1 MSLDHRKVPP
11 HPLSVVGSR
20 HGMDIQEAV
29 LRSPGGIEARV
40 LSYGAIIRDLS
51 VPLADGTRQSQVLGY
66 DDIAGYLSD
75 PNYFGALVG
84 RYANRIAGG
93 RFTVDGTTH
102 DLDRN
107 EQGKT
112 TLHGGSGGFS
122 TRNWTIVELT
132 ATRITLRLIS
142 PDGDQGFPGELT
154 ATCRYEVCDSRG
166 LVVDVRA
173 TTNRATP
180 VSLAQHSYFTLGAQD
195 VRELLLT
202 VHSDHYVPVSDDLI
216 PTGALC
222 PVDATPFDFRSRRR
236 VGAVPGGLDHTFVLR
251 GGPDAAEGPRLVAVL
266 ENPLN
271 GRALEIET
279 TQPGL
284 QIYDGAMIR
293 SPSQGPGLSAHSGIC
308 AETQAFPDS
317 PNCPAFPDSVLRPGQ
332 TYAQTTIY
340 RFTFAT

>member
-1 MSLDHRKVPP
+1 MSLDPRKVPQ
-11 HPLSVVGSR
+11 HQLQVFGSIQ
-20 HGMDIQEAV
+20 GMDIQEAV

-66 DDIAGYLSD
+66 DDPASYLND

-93 RFTVDGTTH
+93 RFTIDGTTFE
-102 DLDRN
+102 LDRN
-107 EQGKT
+107 EQDRT

-122 TRNWTIVELT
+122 TRNWTIEQLT
-132 ATRITLRLIS
+132 ATSITLSLVS
-142 PDGDQGFPGELT
+142 PDGDQGFPGDLT
-154 ATCRYEVCDSRG
+154 ASCRYEVCDRRG
-166 LVVDVRA
+166 LVVAVRA

-195 VRELLLT
+195 VRDLLLT
-202 VHSDHYVPVSDDLI
+202 VHADQYVPVNGDLL

-222 PVDATPFDFRSRRR
+222 PVDATPFDFRSGRR
-236 VGAVPGGLDHTFVLR
+236 VGEVPGGLDHNFALLR
-251 GGPDAAEGPRLVAVL
+251 PETPDGLRLAAVL
-266 ENPLN
+266 ENPMN
-271 GRALEIET
+271 GMVLEVET

-284 QIYDGAMIR
+284 QIYDGSMIR
-293 SPSQGPGLSAHSGIC
+293 SPSPGRGLRPHSGIC
-308 AETQAFPDS
+308 AETQAYPDS
-317 PNCPAFPDSVLRPGQ
+317 PNCPAFPDPVLRPGQ

-340 RFTFAT
+340 RFTATT